1 MCQNSLNVGTCL
13 WHVYPNRWFSGLTSQ
28 SDVPTSLNSRNLTH
42 PLTIKTVAKTLGDS
56 ANLVHFFGFAGLAA
70 GRCSVILLRV
80 GDFAVEALAEEMHFI
95 IESNLSSN
103 TNLNGKSFCITG
115 SLSYYANRDAL
126 INAIEDNGGKY
137 ISSVSKKIDYLINN
151 DKTSTSGKNKK
162 AIDLNIPIIS
172 EKDFISMIG
181 GHITK

>member
-1 MCQNSLNVGTCL
+1 MSESLDDYLCKYINE
-13 WHVYPNRWFSGLTSQ
+13 
-28 SDVPTSLNSRNLTH
+28 
-42 PLTIKTVAKTLGDS
+42 
-56 ANLVHFFGFAGLAA
+56 
-70 GRCSVILLRV
+70 
-80 GDFAVEALAEEMHFI
+80 VEALAEEMHFI

-103 TNLNGKSFCITG
+103 TNLNGKSFCVTG

-151 DKTSTSGKNKK
+151 DKTSISGKNKK